1 MKVSA
6 WNINNIHRKEKIMT
20 KKLALLLAMALVAS
34 CLFAGLTMSQDTAT
48 AETTT
53 ADGGSAGES
62 SGDSSDMDWEAFFSE
77 LSASSNGAENADDE
91 SAEGESEVTEADIT
105 AFIMTALG
113 LEEYADFDFEAFYA
127 NVQERVANGEELTME
142 EAFPEFYWEFF
153 TNMFEGSEEN
163 GYTVDLAVKDNSM
176 MMYWTFQGELDEDA
190 INEVVESVS
199 KSFESEETM
208 ANLKSA
214 MESMSEAYNIDI
226 DDVEMG
232 LEFINGDD
240 SVIYE
245 MIYTYADLEDVE
257 VPETDE
263 EGGSSDSSA
272 SSASE
277 AAEEAEAAVEETK
290 AE

>member
-1 MKVSA
+1 
-6 WNINNIHRKEKIMT
+6 MT

-34 CLFAGLTMSQDTAT
+34 CLFAGLTMAQDATAETKT

-53 ADGGSAGES
+53 AEGESAGES

-91 SAEGESEVTEADIT
+91 SAEGESEVTEADIM
-105 AFIMTALG
+105 ASIMTALG

-127 NVQERVANGEELTME
+127 DIQERVANGEELTME
-142 EAFPEFYWEFF
+142 EAFPEFYWEFY
-153 TNMFEGSEEN
+153 TNMFDGSEED
-163 GYTVDLAVKDNSM
+163 GYSIDLIVEDNSM
-176 MMYWTFQGELDEDA
+176 MMYWIFLDELDEDA

-214 MESMSEAYNIDI
+214 MESMSESYNIDI
-226 DDVEMG
+226 DDIEMG

-272 SSASE
+272 SSGSE
-277 AAEEAEAAVEETK
+277 AAEEAEAAVEETE